1 MYIKVQRS
9 RGLENVE
16 RLENVR
22 MAVSKEPIVK
32 TRKRKHRKP
41 WMGKRERELTKDKH
55 I

>member
-16 RLENVR
+16 RLENDR
-22 MAVSKEPIVK
+22 MAVSKDPILK

-41 WMGKRERELTKDKH
+41 WMAKREREPRKDKH